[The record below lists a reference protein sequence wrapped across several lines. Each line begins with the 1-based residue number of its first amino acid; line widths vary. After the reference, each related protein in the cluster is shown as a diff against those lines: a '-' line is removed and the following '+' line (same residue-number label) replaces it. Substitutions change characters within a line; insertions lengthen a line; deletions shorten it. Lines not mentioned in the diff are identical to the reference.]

1 MGLGKF
7 FKKLGN
13 QIGDEAS
20 RAWSR
25 TGDEASRFTSR
36 QWVRDVGAMHFG
48 GLPGLLASNKSIRR
62 GFLPYVPLIGTAYT
76 GQIAAREQGRAMV
89 AQEQAQKVALGLADR
104 QRRLAEQAENKA
116 NMKTPDISGLL
127 TEAQR
132 KARLGPAGSMLT
144 GANGVDPTG
153 LQLGRKT
160 LLGS

>member
-1 MGLGKF
+1 MGFGSF
-7 FKKLGN
+7 FKKAFD
-13 QIGDEAS
+13 QIGDE
-20 RAWSR
+20 
-25 TGDEASRFTSR
+25 TSRFTSR
-36 QWVRDVGAMHFG
+36 QWVRDVGATAVG
-48 GLPGLLASNKSIRR
+48 GPIGLLASNKSIRR

-76 GQIAAREQGRAMV
+76 GQIAAREQQRAVV
-89 AQEQAQKVALGLADR
+89 AQEQAQKVALGAAER

-132 KARLGPAGSMLT
+132 KARIGPAASMLT

>member
-7 FKKLGN
+7 FSKLGN
-13 QIGDEAS
+13 QIGSEAN
-20 RAWSR
+20 R
-25 TGDEASRFTSR
+25 TWDR
-36 QWVRDVGAMHFG
+36 QLVRDAVGLMILGPLGPFVT
-48 GLPGLLASNKSIRR
+48 NKSFRR
-62 GFLPYVPLIGTAYT
+62 ATLPYVPVTGTAYS
-76 GQIAAREQGRAMV
+76 GQIAAREQKRALV
-89 AQEQAQKVALGLADR
+89 AQEQAQKVALGAAER
-104 QRRLAEQAENKA
+104 QRKLAEQAENKA

-132 KARLGPAGSMLT
+132 KARLGPAASMLT

>member
-20 RAWSR
+20 RAWDR
-25 TGDEASRFTSR
+25 PL
-36 QWVRDVGAMHFG
+36 VRNWAGLHFG
-48 GLPGLLASNKSIRR
+48 GIVGLAAVSKNFRR
-62 GFLPYVPLIGTAYT
+62 ATLPYVPLIGTAYT
-76 GQIAAREQGRAMV
+76 GQVAVREQKRAV
-89 AQEQAQKVALGLADR
+89 AAQEQAQKVALGLADR

-153 LQLGRKT
+153 QQLGRKT

>member
-1 MGLGKF
+1 MGF
-7 FKKLGN
+7 FSSIKKAWD
-13 QIGDEAS
+13 QTRSEID
-20 RAWSR
+20 RA
-25 TGDEASRFTSR
+25 GHQ
-36 QWVRDVGAMHFG
+36 QWVRDAG
-48 GLPGLLASNKSIRR
+48 GVMIGGPMALLYTNKSVRR
-62 GFLPYVPLIGTAYT
+62 AVLPYVPIVGTAYT

-89 AQEQAQKVALGLADR
+89 AQEQAQKVALGAAER
-104 QRRLAEQAENKA
+104 QRKLAEQAENKA

-132 KARLGPAGSMLT
+132 KARLGPAGSMLM

>member
-20 RAWSR
+20 RAWDR
-25 TGDEASRFTSR
+25 PL
-36 QWVRDVGAMHFG
+36 VRNWAGLHFG
-48 GLPGLLASNKSIRR
+48 GIAGLAVVSKNFRR
-62 GFLPYVPLIGTAYT
+62 ATLPYVPLIGTAYT
-76 GQIAAREQGRAMV
+76 GQIAAREQKRALV
-89 AQEQAQKVALGLADR
+89 AQEQAQKVALGAAER
-104 QRRLAEQAENKA
+104 QRRLAEEAENKA

-144 GANGVDPTG
+144 GARGVDPTG